1 MARWLYDTSVV
12 VALETSERISELPV
26 GDYAVSVV
34 TIGELQVGVHLASVE
49 DLSLRLELIAEIEHS
64 WNPLPVDVRVARRY
78 ASLVADCRRRAVR
91 PRIGD
96 TLIAATASV
105 HGMGVVTRDQDFLQ
119 FEGLEVVVV

>member
-12 VALETSERISELPV
+12 VALETSERMAAPPV
-26 GDYAVSVV
+26 GEYAVSVV
-34 TIGELQVGVHLASVE
+34 TIGELQVGVHLASVA

-64 WNPLPVDVRVARRY
+64 WNPLPVDVRVVRRY
-78 ASLVADCRRRAVR
+78 ASLIADCRRRGVR